1 MLGASLSLLS
11 VSSVSSTN
19 AVLVMP
25 SQLLVLKCE
34 PNEML
39 ISLGEMIE
47 INCNAVYGA
56 TKGDVFHIAK
66 D

>member
-1 MLGASLSLLS
+1 MSG
-11 VSSVSSTN
+11 TN

-25 SQLLVLKCE
+25 SQLLVLKCK

-39 ISLGEMIE
+39 ISLGEMIQ
-47 INCNAVYGA
+47 INCNAVYRA